1 MAQRSQIPDTVPFLH
16 ACACFLVMVPFLQP
30 APEPQARAWS
40 SAASVRRS
48 QPRGSQPGQGSS
60 SRTREASSVRL
71 GPLSFAK
78 RQSVARGGVSAGEV
92 TSKTFFLPPGRKPS
106 WSKDVYVTETG
117 GRSGSPTP
125 PRQGGKRVVD
135 LIEAKDKEE
144 ADADIAEIRR
154 QHQHRRKR
162 RIAGMMQGIFD
173 EVEGLTREQRREV
186 CGMPPPPQS
195 KRSLGP

>member
-1 MAQRSQIPDTVPFLH
+1 MAGAKAGVHTLQFGARNVNPSKTETSKRSL
-16 ACACFLVMVPFLQP
+16 LL
-30 APEPQARAWS
+30 
-40 SAASVRRS
+40 
-48 QPRGSQPGQGSS
+48 
-60 SRTREASSVRL
+60 
-71 GPLSFAK
+71 AK
-78 RQSVARGGVSAGEV
+78 RDADGSALYQRV
-92 TSKTFFLPPGRKPS
+92 TVTAEYAVDRAGFFLPAGRKPS
-106 WSKDVYVTETG
+106 GSKAVYVTETG

-135 LIEAKDKEE
+135 LIEAMDKEE

-186 CGMPPPPQS
+186 CEMPPPPQS